1 MKKTLQLFSI
11 TVVDELIALDDKVK
25 HKKTL
30 LSWNQNKINSRWIQ
44 IKIKKFDCRL

>member
-30 LSWNQNKINSRWIQ
+30 LS
-44 IKIKKFDCRL
+44 